1 MTKSKLDLA
10 NRLRVREKLRLLTS
24 DVDALAVLDAK
35 YADLPLL
42 IKRPNAQQLFD
53 RSLKWFQRREAT
65 GELHPIKKNQGV
77 VFYRRDELLRAV
89 GLIK

>member
-1 MTKSKLDLA
+1 MLGDASRPLQK
-10 NRLRVREKLRLLTS
+10 EKLRPTLTA
-24 DVDALAVLDAK
+24 DVAGLAPLDAK

-42 IKRPNAQQLFD
+42 IKRPTAQQLFD
-53 RSLKWFQRREAT
+53 RSLKWFQRWEAR

>member
-1 MTKSKLDLA
+1 MRT
-10 NRLRVREKLRLLTS
+10 RLRDVSRAEQKEELHPSLTK
-24 DVDALAVLDAK
+24 DVASLAPLDAK

-42 IKRPNAQQLFD
+42 VKRPTAIQLFD
-53 RSLKWFQRREAT
+53 RSRKWFQRREAS
-65 GELHPIKKNQGV
+65 GALHPVKINEGV

>member
-1 MTKSKLDLA
+1 MLSAPYKKKSRVQPLIWAGLA
-10 NRLRVREKLRLLTS
+10 P
-24 DVDALAVLDAK
+24 LDAK
-35 YADLPLL
+35 YAYLPLL

-89 GLIK
+89 GLIA

>member
-1 MTKSKLDLA
+1 METKQDDL
-10 NRLRVREKLRLLTS
+10 NCPSEKEKLRPTLNA
-24 DVDALAVLDAK
+24 DVAGLAPLDAK

-42 IKRPNAQQLFD
+42 IKRPTAQQLFD
-53 RSLKWFQRREAT
+53 RSLKWFQRREAS
-65 GELHPIKKNQGV
+65 GELHAIKKNQGV